1 MNDVQLALLIA
12 GVVIILIMIIYNW
25 SELKN
30 LSKKQ
35 ASLIK
40 PKNVFSDENDP
51 LFNNS
56 NVREEPSPIF
66 EVEETTNV
74 QPDEPLI
81 GSEKIINYNLPD
93 GI

>member
-40 PKNVFSDENDP
+40 PKNAFSDENDP
-51 LFNNS
+51 LFHNS
-56 NVREEPSPIF
+56 NVREEPSPVF
-66 EVEETTNV
+66 EVDRKSV
-74 QPDEPLI
+74 V
-81 GSEKIINYNLPD
+81 
-93 GI
+93 